1 MGRVLL
7 AGKTLDGATRWCKHV
22 LCQHEHHEGA
32 RTMTGHIV
40 AGLRYEHQPCVRC
53 TSTPIPEVRSIGDI
67 DLASM
72 MIKATTDPDC
82 PDCQGRRAHF
92 TERARAAQETH
103 DRLFTERCTR
113 TLADVQKGTQVLYK
127 ATARKSDTRQTW
139 QTVTEITRDGDRI
152 LFRTDARRGKNPLT
166 ASATD
171 TVLVYLQ
178 DGTPRDVMRE
188 TARLHPDAVTF
199 HECGCPDH

>member
-1 MGRVLL
+1 
-7 AGKTLDGATRWCKHV
+7 
-22 LCQHEHHEGA
+22 
-32 RTMTGHIV
+32 MTGHIV
-40 AGLRYEHQPCVRC
+40 AGLRYEHQPCARC

-82 PDCQGRRAHF
+82 PDCHGRRTHL
-92 TERARAAQETH
+92 TERAKVAQGTH
-103 DRLFTERCTR
+103 DRLFAERCTR
-113 TLADVQKGTQVLYK
+113 TFADVQNGTQVLYK

-139 QTVTEITRDGDRI
+139 QTVTEITCDGDRV

-171 TVLVYLQ
+171 TVLVYPQ

-199 HECGCPDH
+199 HERGRSDH